1 MPINLEE
8 LLVESIK
15 QNSSLATKIGGVETT
30 LQHIRSDNAQMLRD
44 FNDALRTI
52 TDIQR
57 QLLTNTDD
65 HKIVHARIDEV
76 KDELDEVR
84 ESINSIKTTCT
95 TNGHYRVKVEAL
107 EELISQLE
115 FAAKVFGCRVFGA
128 PVWIIVCC
136 MVGMGFV
143 IDVVKHRDVVD
154 SLMGLIK

>member
-15 QNSSLATKIGGVETT
+15 QNSSLATKISGVETT

-115 FAAKVFGCRVFGA
+115 FAAKVFGYRVFGA

-136 MVGMGFV
+136 MVGMGFA

-154 SLMGLIK
+154 SLIGLIK